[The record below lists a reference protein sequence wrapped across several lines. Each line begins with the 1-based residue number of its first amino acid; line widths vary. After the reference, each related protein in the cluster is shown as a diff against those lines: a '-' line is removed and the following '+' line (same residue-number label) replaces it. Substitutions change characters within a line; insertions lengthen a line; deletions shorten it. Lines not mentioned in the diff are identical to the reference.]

1 MKHTISSIFC
11 LILLFFIRNFPGAL
25 ELEVSGGLNFM
36 TFSPDRE
43 TAYSDSEKFQAFPFG
58 IGKIAVSGDLSGSM
72 SFNVTAARDNI
83 LLNSISFTLY
93 NRTDNFRFEFGPFIG
108 MVDRMEMPDIGIT
121 GSIEI
126 TFPGIAFLSFGGS
139 SSMGLGFDFTSVN
152 SRESAE
158 VKLGL
163 WFPNVIPSVSV
174 NTRSLTTQ
182 PQENLAL
189 RDTLTR
195 FEISADLF
203 IKNIPVIIRLD
214 AGYEIYTRAYKR
226 GNTESIDELNA
237 WFAGID
243 AGWQVI
249 KPLRITA
256 GFEIP
261 VFYSATGPMAAPDS
275 LWSIFKATAGIV
287 YTFF

>member
-1 MKHTISSIFC
+1 MKNTFFSFFF
-11 LILLFFIRNFPGAL
+11 LFLLFSAPYFPGAL
-25 ELEVSGGLNFM
+25 ELEVLGGVNFM
-36 TFSPDRE
+36 TFDPDRK
-43 TAYSDSEKFQAFPFG
+43 TAYSGDEEFKAVFFPV
-58 IGKIAVSGDLSGSM
+58 GKIAVSGDLSGSM

-83 LLNSISFTLY
+83 LLNSLSFSLY

-108 MVDRMEMPDIGIT
+108 MGDDLEVPNIGIT

-226 GNTESIDELNA
+226 GNAESIDELNA

-275 LWSIFKATAGIV
+275 LWNIFKATAGIV